1 MCQGSITTKQ
11 PLSKQEI
18 KDELRRL
25 RVALREQGH
34 AVTARRTAI
43 YDVLLQAN
51 DHICVEH
58 ILESLERDHPAWRV
72 NKTTVYRTL
81 DLFQE
86 LGLVYEM
93 HRDDGGAQYELAMH
107 GPHAHL
113 LCSSCGRLQDL
124 DQDTAVA
131 FRQTV
136 HAHHGFEVDLL
147 NHALLGLCAECAHR
161 AES

>member
-81 DLFQE
+81 DLFQG

-93 HRDDGGAQYELAMH
+93 RRDDGGAQYELAMH

-113 LCSSCGRLQDL
+113 LCGSCGRLQDL

-131 FRQTV
+131 FRRTV
-136 HAHHGFEVDLL
+136 HAHQGFEVDLL